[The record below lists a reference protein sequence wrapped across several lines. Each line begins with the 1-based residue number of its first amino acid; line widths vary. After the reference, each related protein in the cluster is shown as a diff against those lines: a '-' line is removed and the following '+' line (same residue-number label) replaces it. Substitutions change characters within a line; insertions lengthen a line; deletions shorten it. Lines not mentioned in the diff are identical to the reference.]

1 MHARPKSVIAIYA
14 ADRCP
19 LASPGEHERG
29 LWNDGLEAGE
39 TLVSLSRIISC
50 ASGRIHALVCIA
62 IAALLAVVLGACSFV
77 PREGPLAREI
87 ERQSADNEYVT
98 VDVDANIVRILAIET
113 NIGLSQWLEKSQ
125 RIAPAATIGVGDA
138 LSITIWE
145 AGEGGLFSSQQSKSA
160 TFPSVIVG
168 RNGEISLPYAGP
180 LQVSG
185 KTPKSVQ
192 NLIVQKLDNKAIQPQ
207 AMVNIIKN
215 EHNTVVMSGDVARP
229 GRYPI
234 ALEGERILDAI
245 ANAGGT
251 KFPARETYVTFMR
264 DGVSGIQLVKTIV
277 DDQRENI
284 YVRRGDRIYLTHDPK
299 RYTVLGAVTK
309 PGIYLF
315 EAAQVNVLEAVAS
328 AGGLLDSRADSSGL
342 FVFRYEDPARLD
354 KIGAKYVKLLNG
366 RVPTVYRID
375 MSHARSYFFA
385 QSFMLQDKD
394 SVFVSNA
401 KAVEVGKILR
411 LINLATSS
419 VGNVVGAGRRFDD
432 N

>member
-1 MHARPKSVIAIYA
+1 M
-14 ADRCP
+14 
-19 LASPGEHERG
+19 G
-29 LWNDGLEAGE
+29 
-39 TLVSLSRIISC
+39 LSRIISYDT
-50 ASGRIHALVCIA
+50 GRVGAFACIA
-62 IAALLAVVLGACSFV
+62 IVAFLAMSLGACSFV

-87 ERQSADNEYVT
+87 ESQSADNDYVT
-98 VDVDANIVRILAIET
+98 VDVDANIVRILASET
-113 NIGLSQWLEKSQ
+113 NVGLSRWLDKSEKK
-125 RIAPAATIGVGDA
+125 IAPTATIGVGDA

-160 TFPSVIVG
+160 TFPHVIVSRG
-168 RNGEISLPYAGP
+168 GEISLPYAGP
-180 LQVSG
+180 LQVAG

-192 NLIVQKLDNKAIQPQ
+192 NLIVEKLDHKAIQPQ
-207 AMVNIIKN
+207 AMVNIVKN
-215 EHNTVVMSGDVARP
+215 EHNTIVMSGDVARP

-234 ALEGERILDAI
+234 ALEGERILDVI
-245 ANAGGT
+245 AAAGGT

-264 DGVSGIQLVKTIV
+264 DGVSGIQLVKTVIE
-277 DDQRENI
+277 DQRENI

-315 EAAQVNVLEAVAS
+315 DAAQVNVLEAVAS

-342 FVFRYEDPARLD
+342 FVFRYEDATRLE
-354 KIGAKYVKLLNG
+354 KIGAKYARVLNG

-385 QSFMLQDKD
+385 QSFMLEDKD

-419 VGNVVGAGRRFDD
+419 VGNVVGAGRRFDE
-432 N
+432 

>member
-1 MHARPKSVIAIYA
+1 M
-14 ADRCP
+14 
-19 LASPGEHERG
+19 
-29 LWNDGLEAGE
+29 
-39 TLVSLSRIISC
+39 SLSRIIPNRT
-50 ASGRIHALVCIA
+50 GRGSAFLCIA
-62 IAALLAVVLGACSFV
+62 VVAILAMSLGGCSFV

-87 ERQSADNEYVT
+87 ESQSKDNDYVT
-98 VDVDANIVRILAIET
+98 IDVNAEIVRILASET
-113 NIGLSQWLEKSQ
+113 NVGLSRWLDKSKKK
-125 RIAPAATIGVGDA
+125 IAPTATIGVGDA

-145 AGEGGLFSSQQSKSA
+145 AGEGGLFSNQQSKSA
-160 TFPSVIVG
+160 TFPNVIVSRG
-168 RNGEISLPYAGP
+168 GEISLPYAGP
-180 LQVSG
+180 LKVAG

-192 NLIVQKLDNKAIQPQ
+192 HLIVEKLDHKAIQPQ
-207 AMVNIIKN
+207 AMVNIVKN
-215 EHNTVVMSGDVARP
+215 EHNTIVMSGDVARP

-234 ALEGERILDAI
+234 ALEGERILDVI
-245 ANAGGT
+245 AAAGGT

-264 DGVSGIQLVKTIV
+264 DGVSGMQLVKTVIE
-277 DDQRENI
+277 DQRENI

-342 FVFRYEDPARLD
+342 FVFRYEDPARLE
-354 KIGAKYVKLLNG
+354 KIGAKYERVLNG

-385 QSFMLQDKD
+385 QSFMLEDKD

-411 LINLATSS
+411 LLNLATSS

-432 N
+432 